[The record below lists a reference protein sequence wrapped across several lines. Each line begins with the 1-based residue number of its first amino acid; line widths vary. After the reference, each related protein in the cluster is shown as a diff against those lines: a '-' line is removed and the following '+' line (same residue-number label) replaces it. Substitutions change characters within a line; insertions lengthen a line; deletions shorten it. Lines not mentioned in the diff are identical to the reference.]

1 MFNIERQAMILSY
14 LEERN
19 TVSVQELSEK
29 LYASPSTIRQDLS
42 ELETQGFLKRIHG
55 GAVLTAGSTFDTPA
69 RLRRT
74 QQLTEKQRIAELAS
88 RFLKPS
94 SSYFFDSSSTSAILA
109 RRLAEYPDVKIATN
123 SVAILS
129 DMSSTDKVSIISC
142 GGVSPLPL
150 G

>member
-1 MFNIERQAMILSY
+1 M
-14 LEERN
+14 
-19 TVSVQELSEK
+19 
-29 LYASPSTIRQDLS
+29 
-42 ELETQGFLKRIHG
+42 ETQGFLKRIHG

-94 SSYFFDSSSTSAILA
+94 SSYFFDSTSAILA

-129 DMSSTDKVSIISC
+129 DMSSADKVSIISC
-142 GGVSPLPL
+142 GGGISSPP
-150 G
+150 GMS